1 MHRIKVM
8 ICGKEYSMQTK
19 EKPDYV
25 YGLARTLEAKITDSM
40 DKMKVSQYNA
50 AVMAALS
57 VLDDLQ
63 KANAQIQEISDQMK
77 LYVDEAGQA
86 RIERDTAMKEIRL
99 LRARVEQL
107 EMAEKQKNLKN
118 LKNSN
123 SVKNAKQQNSS
134 D

>member
-40 DKMKVSQYNA
+40 DKKKVSQYNA

-86 RIERDTAMKEIRL
+86 RMERDTAMKEIRL

-107 EMAEKQKNLKN
+107 EMAEKKKNLKYHEKIN
-118 LKNSN
+118 PKNN
-123 SVKNAKQQNSS
+123 
-134 D
+134 

>member
-1 MHRIKVM
+1 MHKIKVM
-8 ICGKEYSMQTK
+8 ICGKEYPMLTS

-25 YGLARTLEAKITDSM
+25 YGLARTLEAKINESM
-40 DKMKVSQYNA
+40 DKKKVSQYNA

-63 KANAQIQEISDQMK
+63 KANTQIQEISDQMK

-99 LRARVEQL
+99 LRARIAQL
-107 EMAEKQKNLKN
+107 ESAEKQKKLK
-118 LKNSN
+118 S
-123 SVKNAKQQNSS
+123 QNPNGQS
-134 D
+134 